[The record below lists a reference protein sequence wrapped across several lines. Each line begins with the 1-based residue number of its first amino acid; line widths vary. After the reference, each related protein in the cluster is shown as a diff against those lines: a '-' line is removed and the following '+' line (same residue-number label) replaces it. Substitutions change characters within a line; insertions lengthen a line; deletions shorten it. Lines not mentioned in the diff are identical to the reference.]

1 MRCIACRADNKQPAF
16 AALRSGEGKKER
28 KTTMKKLLIALAA
41 VAVAAGAQAASF
53 SWKTSA
59 TGKVYNPGTT
69 DLLASA
75 TAYLFDANAVS
86 QGSLVTAFAAG
97 SLDLSSK
104 SSLSSKAI
112 ASGAIG
118 QTSFTDGTAVGDT
131 LTAYFA
137 TIVSIDSKDYLFISD
152 TVSQPGVEGKTTGL
166 SFNAKTASQAAALDA
181 SKGYSV
187 AGWYAAPTG
196 GGESVPEPTSGLL
209 MLIGA
214 AGLALR
220 RKRA

>member
-1 MRCIACRADNKQPAF
+1 
-16 AALRSGEGKKER
+16 
-28 KTTMKKLLIALAA
+28 MKKLLIALAA

-59 TGKVYNPGTT
+59 TGKVYNPGTET
-69 DLLASA
+69 LLASA
-75 TAYLFDANAVS
+75 TAYLFDTSVTQA
-86 QGSLVTAFAAG
+86 SLVSAFAAG
-97 SLDLSSK
+97 GLDLSTKGSI
-104 SSLSSKAI
+104 SSKAI
-112 ASGAIG
+112 ASGAIS
-118 QTSFTDGTAVGDT
+118 QTTFNDTTAVGDQ

-137 TIVSIDSKDYLFISD
+137 TVVTIDEKEYLFISG
-152 TVSQPGVEGKTTGL
+152 TTSGYGVEGKTTQL
-166 SFNAKTASQAAALDA
+166 SFAAKNASQAAALDA
-181 SKGYSV
+181 SKGYSA
-187 AGWYAAPTG
+187 AGWYTMPSG

>member
-1 MRCIACRADNKQPAF
+1 
-16 AALRSGEGKKER
+16 
-28 KTTMKKLLIALAA
+28 MKKLLIALAA

-59 TGKVYNPGTT
+59 TGKVYNPGTET
-69 DLLASA
+69 LLASA
-75 TAYLFDANAVS
+75 TAYLFDTSVTQA
-86 QGSLVTAFAAG
+86 SLVTAFAAG
-97 SLDLSSK
+97 SLDLSAK

-112 ASGAIG
+112 SSGAIG
-118 QTSFTDGTAVGDT
+118 LTEFTDGTAAGDT
-131 LTAYFA
+131 LTSYFA
-137 TIVSIDSKDYLFISD
+137 TIVKIDSKDYLFISS
-152 TVSQPGVEGKTTGL
+152 TASGLAQEGKTTPL
-166 SFNAKTASQAAALDA
+166 SFNAKSASQAAALDA